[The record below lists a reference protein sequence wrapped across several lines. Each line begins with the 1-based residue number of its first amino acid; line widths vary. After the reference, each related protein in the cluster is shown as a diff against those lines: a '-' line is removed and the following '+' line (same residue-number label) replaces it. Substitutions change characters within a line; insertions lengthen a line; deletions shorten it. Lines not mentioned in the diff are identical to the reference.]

1 MINHSNE
8 NTLMDDANSPEVNKQ
23 LLGIVSQDFVKVSD
37 QLKEASYQIRKRGFS
52 IHPIFVAV
60 QKEIELGVL
69 LIGKTELENEW
80 SYRASM
86 LDEFI
91 QRNLVGLESIELF
104 KENYKNP
111 DEYCCLF
118 VIQGD
123 FAGFIFIPYP
133 ED

>member
-52 IHPIFVAV
+52 KHTIFVAV